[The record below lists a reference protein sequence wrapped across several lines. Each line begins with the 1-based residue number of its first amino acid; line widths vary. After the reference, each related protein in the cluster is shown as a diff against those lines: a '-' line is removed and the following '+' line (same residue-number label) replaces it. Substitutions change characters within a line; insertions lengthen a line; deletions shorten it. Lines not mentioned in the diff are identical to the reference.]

1 MIGLSRNNAGFAI
14 PMLLS
19 FIIAISIVISAVAL
33 LLSSNFQAANN
44 TNQSQRALN
53 IAEAGINYYLW
64 HLNHDPDDYKDGK
77 TTPATPDPN
86 LGYGPYVHDYIDD
99 NAKKIGTYTLWIK
112 PQGNGSTI
120 AQVRSE
126 GKVDGSNFKR
136 TVEAQIGAASFAS
149 YSVASDSALWFGNT
163 ESANGPVHSNQGVR
177 MDGASNDNV
186 TSARATYIPP
196 SNLGGN
202 GVTSQPGVWCSS
214 AITAPINCSTR
225 PKTDWLFPVSQI
237 DFNQISS
244 SLCNIKKIAFSS
256 DSSTASLA
264 SLSNACTQ
272 VPTTRTNAYL
282 PRRNSTYSDTRGYM
296 IELLPSGRYNLY
308 NVNGENDTASPYS
321 SALTLQTVATNVSI
335 PSQGVIFA
343 EDNVWVRSNPTYS
356 GRATIGAGRL
366 ASSTQAANILI
377 ADDLVY
383 GAKNG
388 SDALGLIA
396 ENDITITPYAPPQ
409 SGSFAFEVNAAVIAQ
424 SGSVTYQQSNNGSSS
439 SCSRGWKNSDQTFLY
454 YGSVST
460 RQTWT
465 WTWLVGG
472 SPCGNA
478 VNDSPNGYL
487 SGIKNNT
494 TQYDYNLL
502 YAPPPNFPLASGFN
516 ILQWHEIVT
525 KP

>member
-1 MIGLSRNNAGFAI
+1 
-14 PMLLS
+14 MLLS

-77 TTPATPDPN
+77 TTPTTPDPN

-99 NAKKIGTYTLWIK
+99 SAKKIGTYTLWIK

-136 TVEAQIGAASFAS
+136 TIEAQIGAASFAS

-163 ESANGPVHSNQGVR
+163 EAANGPVHSNQGVR
-177 MDGASNDNV
+177 MDGASNDSV
-186 TSARATYIPP
+186 TSARATYVAP

-202 GVTSQPGVWCSS
+202 GVTSYPGVWCSS
-214 AITAPINCSTR
+214 AITAPVNCATR
-225 PKTDWLFPVSQI
+225 PKTDWLFPVPQI

-244 SLCNIKKIAFSS
+244 SLCNLKKVAFASN
-256 DSSTASLA
+256 SSTASLA
-264 SLSNACTQ
+264 TLSNACNQ
-272 VPTTRTNAYL
+272 VPTTLTSSYL
-282 PRRNSTYSDTRGYM
+282 PRRNTTYSVTRGYL

-308 NVNGENDTASPYS
+308 NVNGENDTQSSYS
-321 SALTLQTVATNVSI
+321 TALTLQSVATNVTV

-343 EDNVWVRSNPTYS
+343 EDNVWVRSSPTYS
-356 GRATIGAGRL
+356 GRLTIGAGRL
-366 ASSTQAANILI
+366 AASDQAASIFI
-377 ADDLVY
+377 ADDIIY
-383 GAKNG
+383 GTKNG

-396 ENDITITPYAPPQ
+396 ENEVAITPYAPPQ
-409 SGSFAFEVNAAVIAQ
+409 SGAFTFEVNAAVISQ
-424 SGSVTYQQSNNGSSS
+424 TGSVTYQQYNNGNTS

-460 RQTWT
+460 RQLWT
-465 WTWLVGG
+465 WTWIRG
-472 SPCGNA
+472 SACGNM

-502 YAPPPNFPLASGFN
+502 YAPPPSFPLTSGFN